1 MEKYQELMNK
11 LERNK
16 QRFPHLSSLWKN
28 YLIKKKEHLESQII
42 ACDTMFNMMEKD
54 NTDITVPTFLILY
67 MIYNRQLT

>member
-1 MEKYQELMNK
+1 MIESLS
-11 LERNK
+11 LEDQVN
-16 QRFPHLSSLWKN
+16 
-28 YLIKKKEHLESQII
+28 LIKKKEHLESQII